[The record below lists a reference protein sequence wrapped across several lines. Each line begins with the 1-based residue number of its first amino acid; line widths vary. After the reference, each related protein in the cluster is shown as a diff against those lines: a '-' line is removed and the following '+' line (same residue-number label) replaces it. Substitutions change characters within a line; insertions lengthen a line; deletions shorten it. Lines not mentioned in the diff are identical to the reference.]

1 MSPLDANLCELKQI
15 FYCHFLSYSE
25 NTYYTSP
32 KPRAPFQP
40 CRMIQASHPWI
51 SPLILKVYSPL
62 LSHGEV
68 LSPILHGQTI
78 LTQPLCLYS
87 AFLPSCQQSK
97 PPQSLPS
104 PRDRI
109 SSPFFFKFCWSW
121 RRQWKSYSEM
131 SSGIILT
138 FFPPRGFL
146 NVSLQSF
153 WNCLFYHYSLQYLLN
168 LVIMIVLQFWSIGR
182 HKFLATQFQ
191 PQNFICESFFFFF
204 PRQCELSF
212 VLPWQV

>member
-15 FYCHFLSYSE
+15 FYCHFLNYSE

-78 LTQPLCLYS
+78 LTQPLCLHF

-97 PPQSLPS
+97 PLDRSKAQEIEFPLPS
-104 PRDRI
+104 F
-109 SSPFFFKFCWSW
+109 SSSVEAGGDSENHIQRCL
-121 RRQWKSYSEM
+121 RESY
-131 SSGIILT
+131 
-138 FFPPRGFL
+138 
-146 NVSLQSF
+146 
-153 WNCLFYHYSLQYLLN
+153 
-168 LVIMIVLQFWSIGR
+168 
-182 HKFLATQFQ
+182 
-191 PQNFICESFFFFF
+191 
-204 PRQCELSF
+204 
-212 VLPWQV
+212 